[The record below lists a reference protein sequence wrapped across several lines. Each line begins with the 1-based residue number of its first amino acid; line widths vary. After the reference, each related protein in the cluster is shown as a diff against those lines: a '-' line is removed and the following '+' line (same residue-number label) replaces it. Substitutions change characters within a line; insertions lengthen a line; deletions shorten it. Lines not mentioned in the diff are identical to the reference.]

1 MKNFLNGKI
10 KLSIFEI
17 DLEKQSVEEKDLK
30 EVWISSTLDNEN
42 CKEGHRVYDSN
53 AELFINFY
61 NENKQLKVEFS
72 VSNIFINW
80 VYKENQ
86 KEEQLKNQVFDNLID
101 NVKTKKL
108 FIDLNG
114 KSISSIFFKSDEENL
129 KEIIKINKIFSAYY
143 MTKLG
148 VAVVTITHNF
158 ITIEIMEKTK
168 EKINVSSSNIN
179 DEKFYI
185 SIGLF
190 ADIFDIHN
198 KDGMKSNM
206 SLKEYANDIIKSI
219 WRK

>member
-86 KEEQLKNQVFDNLID
+86 KEEQLKNQVFNNFIDNL
-101 NVKTKKL
+101 KTKKL

-158 ITIEIMEKTK
+158 IAIEIIEKTT
-168 EKINVSSSNIN
+168 EKITVRSSNIN
-179 DEKFYI
+179 DENFYI
-185 SIGLF
+185 SIGSF